1 MVLSIEVLY
10 YTPSCA
16 CFSWK
21 RKMKMNHDYEK
32 LCSEVGKRPWDD
44 LTGNRMIVFCKMHLF
59 SSVLLEHVLYTKGG
73 S

>member
-1 MVLSIEVLY
+1 
-10 YTPSCA
+10 
-16 CFSWK
+16 
-21 RKMKMNHDYEK
+21 MKMNHDYEK
-32 LCSEVGKRPWDD
+32 LCSEVGKRPWDG